1 MGAFLFAYVLLYVQV
16 KDVEHNP
23 AGSNSDSVP
32 SLNQSADDIVSNAR
46 KLKLSLFV
54 ASELNSALE
63 TGLNPDWFE
72 IKGDRLNHD
81 GFLSAAFAHS
91 EMQTPDKKPARADWS
106 LTVRLNADDSPD
118 SDWRKITCDS
128 ALEAFR
134 KYVANPKVK
143 PYPKERVF
151 KFLMIVQCYELG
163 LNDEAE
169 QLRCTFDF
177 DGVDSDCFLQIA
189 TCDDVVYG

>member
-1 MGAFLFAYVLLYVQV
+1 MGAFLFAYVFLYVQV

-32 SLNQSADDIVSNAR
+32 SLNQSADDIVSTAR
-46 KLKLSLFV
+46 KMKLSLFV

-63 TGLNPDWFE
+63 TGLNPDWFQ
-72 IKGDRLNHD
+72 IKGRSTNLD
-81 GFLSAAFAHS
+81 GFLDAAFAQG
-91 EMQTPDKKPARADWS
+91 EMATPSKKPARADWS
-106 LTVRLNADDSPD
+106 ITIRLNADDSPD
-118 SDWRKITCDS
+118 SDYRKITCDS
-128 ALEAFR
+128 AIKAFR
-134 KYVANPKVK
+134 EYVANPKVK

-163 LNDEAE
+163 LDAEAE
-169 QLRCTFDF
+169 QLRCSFDF

-189 TCDDVVYG
+189 VADDVVYG